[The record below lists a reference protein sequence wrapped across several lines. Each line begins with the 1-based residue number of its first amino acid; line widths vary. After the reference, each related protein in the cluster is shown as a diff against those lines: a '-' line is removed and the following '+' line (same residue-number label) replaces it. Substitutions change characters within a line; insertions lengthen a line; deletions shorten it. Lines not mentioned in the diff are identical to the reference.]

1 MANRILDPI
10 LRLYDPIRYSF
21 NKKKEDYIIISPTV
35 GSKSQLNDGGR
46 ITFEINSLSNWLLL
60 SDAYSRCD
68 FKIKDGTQNQ
78 VPQTNTT
85 LENNFFP
92 SLFSEMV
99 LDAGSNPIET
109 IKHPGEFDTMLKTVL
124 YPKDFDSVS
133 GWIPDVGDGSVLKEP
148 VRNVANDADLDRVRV
163 VARNTIER
171 VGRAANHGF
180 EKRVLQYNNIVE
192 NNRWGNY
199 VNWKLYPLFGLLE
212 HKKVFIGLP
221 YKIHLQREINDDKIF
236 FGENGSDA
244 KLEITNLQLFIPV
257 ITPSIEVETRIFNSL
272 TKDIEIAFLH
282 RNTVGSMTL
291 TGESTTWPITNT
303 IKPARYLMVG
313 FKNLP
318 DSQTNN
324 NNVFRVAMN
333 QTQNPL
339 IHNVQVRLNNDNYPN
354 QPLTINPTTKDYNE
368 LYRNYKN
375 MCELFGNLPQFEYVD
390 FALNHP
396 IFCFDLSAHQEDLF
410 KTGVNINIHIEKTQ
424 GDVTGY
430 CLLLEEAKHLIKIAD
445 RRMIRI
451 EDDIDLERID
461 ANAKEGGFIF
471 SLPLIFA
478 GITAAATVAGAT
490 AGGVSVVS
498 EKKAAI
504 AEAAATK
511 ATEEKKAAEEHKH
524 NLKME
529 KLAAEVKKPKTE
541 KKGSGVGDMI
551 GTIKEFGKRF
561 SEETKKTVKQGLN
574 KLVDSIDTGEIKVK
588 HKGNGIFLKK
598 YTHWR
603 RNISFKV

>member
-1 MANRILDPI
+1 
-10 LRLYDPIRYSF
+10 
-21 NKKKEDYIIISPTV
+21 
-35 GSKSQLNDGGR
+35 
-46 ITFEINSLSNWLLL
+46 
-60 SDAYSRCD
+60 
-68 FKIKDGTQNQ
+68 
-78 VPQTNTT
+78 
-85 LENNFFP
+85 
-92 SLFSEMV
+92 MV
-99 LDAGSNPIET
+99 LEAGSNPIET
-109 IKHPGEFDTMLKTVL
+109 IKHPGKFDTMLKTVL
-124 YPKDFDSVS
+124 YPKVFESVS

-148 VRNVANDADLDRVRV
+148 VKNLAIDADLARVRV
-163 VARNTIER
+163 VARNTIKR
-171 VGRAANHGF
+171 VDSK
-180 EKRVLQYNNIVE
+180 KRVLQYNNIVE

-212 HKKVFIGLP
+212 HRKVSIGLP

-303 IKPARYLMVG
+303 IKPARYLMAG

-324 NNVFRVAMN
+324 NNVVRVAMN

-339 IHNVQVRLNNDNYPN
+339 IHKVHVRLNNDNYPN

-375 MCELFGNLPQFEYVD
+375 MCELFGNPPQFEYVD

-451 EDDIDLERID
+451 EVNRFNEWGYIGIADYKDLLAYSKFLNVIKKTGPETRRLQDVEKYLNKVIPDEEESDDYAEDYPPIIREIDELEEEIARENSGQGITFLFD
-461 ANAKEGGFIF
+461 NNEELLNRLEIILAAMKEGHRSHRQYNEVNCI
-471 SLPLIFA
+471 LKRLLEK
-478 GITAAATVAGAT
+478 GIIDKNDYK
-490 AGGVSVVS
+490 SVI
-498 EKKAAI
+498 K
-504 AEAAATK
+504 
-511 ATEEKKAAEEHKH
+511 
-524 NLKME
+524 N
-529 KLAAEVKKPKTE
+529 VK
-541 KKGSGVGDMI
+541 
-551 GTIKEFGKRF
+551 
-561 SEETKKTVKQGLN
+561 
-574 KLVDSIDTGEIKVK
+574 
-588 HKGNGIFLKK
+588 
-598 YTHWR
+598 
-603 RNISFKV
+603 

>member
-1 MANRILDPI
+1 MANKILDP
-10 LRLYDPIRYSF
+10 LFKLYDPIRYSF

-46 ITFEINSLSNWLLL
+46 ITFEIYSLSNWLLL
-60 SDAYSRCD
+60 SDAYFRCD
-68 FKIKDGTQNQ
+68 FKIKDGTPNENR

-99 LDAGSNPIET
+99 LEAGSNPIET
-109 IKHPGEFDTMLKTVL
+109 IKHPGEFDTMLKTV
-124 YPKDFDSVS
+124 FDSVS

-148 VRNVANDADLDRVRV
+148 VRNLANDADLDRVRV
-163 VARNTIER
+163 IARNTIER
-171 VGRAANHGF
+171 VARAANHGF

-192 NNRWGNY
+192 NNRW
-199 VNWKLYPLFGLLE
+199 VS
-212 HKKVFIGLP
+212 IGLP
-221 YKIHLQREINDDKIF
+221 YKFHLQREINDDKIF
-236 FGENGSDA
+236 FGENASNA

-257 ITPSIEVETRIFNSL
+257 ITSSTEVETRIFNSL

-333 QTQNPL
+333 QTQDPI
-339 IHNVQVRLNNDNYPN
+339 IHKVQVRLNNDNY
-354 QPLTINPTTKDYNE
+354 PLTINPTTKDYNE

-375 MCELFGNLPQFEYVD
+375 MCELFGNPPQFEYVD

-424 GDVTGY
+424 GDVTGF
-430 CLLLEEAKHLIKIAD
+430 CLLLEESKHLIKIAD

-451 EDDIDLERID
+451 E
-461 ANAKEGGFIF
+461 
-471 SLPLIFA
+471 
-478 GITAAATVAGAT
+478 
-490 AGGVSVVS
+490 
-498 EKKAAI
+498 
-504 AEAAATK
+504 
-511 ATEEKKAAEEHKH
+511 
-524 NLKME
+524 
-529 KLAAEVKKPKTE
+529 
-541 KKGSGVGDMI
+541 
-551 GTIKEFGKRF
+551 
-561 SEETKKTVKQGLN
+561 
-574 KLVDSIDTGEIKVK
+574 
-588 HKGNGIFLKK
+588 
-598 YTHWR
+598 
-603 RNISFKV
+603 